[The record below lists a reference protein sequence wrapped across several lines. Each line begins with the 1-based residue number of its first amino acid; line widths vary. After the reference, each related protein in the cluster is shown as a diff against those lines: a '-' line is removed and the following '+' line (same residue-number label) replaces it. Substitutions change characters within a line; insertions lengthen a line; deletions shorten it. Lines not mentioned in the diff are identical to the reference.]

1 MRIKQI
7 IAFGFMG
14 LAAAASF
21 MYAIAPVTDGLIIVA
36 TGLTLGTLVT
46 IADTL
51 DEQIY
56 MTRMHI
62 TATTIATAVQI
73 DPTVKKELKNDVQKL
88 FKKLRT
94 V

>member
-73 DPTVKKELKNDVQKL
+73 DPTVKKELKKDVNKL
-88 FKKLRT
+88 FKKLRAM
-94 V
+94 